1 MPSRALAPSADR
13 KNQITAYET
22 ITSVR
27 RAGKPTAKA
36 LCPMPWNSNLVH
48 CSSDCGPASPVS
60 GPDPGARAQFEALAQ
75 SLASPRSDYLHWYM
89 LYRANLKAL
98 IEPEIQRMDDM
109 SLAALLKRL
118 VQRDWDIKF
127 PHGVTRSE
135 RWRVSVGV
143 LHGEAPFHCALWRQ
157 LQIVYCRPFKSM
169 KADSDVSG
177 PARRGRQPELTMFL
191 GHDINSWAMIW
202 SYCMIEHTSW
212 DCTNKL

>member
-1 MPSRALAPSADR
+1 MPSRVLAPSADR

-36 LCPMPWNSNLVH
+36 LCPMPWRISNLVH

-60 GPDPGARAQFEALAQ
+60 GPDPGARAQFQALAQ

-89 LYRANLKAL
+89 LYRAKAL

-109 SLAALLKRL
+109 SLALLNLKRL
-118 VQRDWDIKF
+118 VT
-127 PHGVTRSE
+127 GVTRSQE
-135 RWRVSVGV
+135 RWQFSSSVGV
-143 LHGEAPFHCALWRQ
+143 LHGEAPFHCALWRE

-177 PARRGRQPELTMFL
+177 PGSSTRTEYVFFHSAAAVLHWPSR
-191 GHDINSWAMIW
+191 
-202 SYCMIEHTSW
+202 
-212 DCTNKL
+212 

>member
-1 MPSRALAPSADR
+1 MPSRVLAPSADR

-36 LCPMPWNSNLVH
+36 LCPMPWISNLVH

-89 LYRANLKAL
+89 LYRAKAL

-109 SLAALLKRL
+109 SLALLKRL
-118 VQRDWDIKF
+118 VKTF
-127 PHGVTRSE
+127 PHGVT
-135 RWRVSVGV
+135 VG
-143 LHGEAPFHCALWRQ
+143 
-157 LQIVYCRPFKSM
+157 
-169 KADSDVSG
+169 
-177 PARRGRQPELTMFL
+177 L
-191 GHDINSWAMIW
+191 G
-202 SYCMIEHTSW
+202 
-212 DCTNKL
+212 L